1 MINAVGARA
10 YVKGVVPNEMPS
22 SWPLAALEAQAVAAR
37 SYALA
42 TSGGGAFD
50 VYDDTRSQV
59 YGGKDS
65 ETRAHQRADE
75 AHPGEVVRYGKQ
87 VATTYFFSTSGGS
100 TESVQYGFPGAA
112 PVPYLKSVGTPTTGH
127 LSLPHV
133 DASATRRTRSSPGSR
148 GSSPAGCGRS
158 RS

>member
-1 MINAVGARA
+1 MGGKGTYRGKLKAKAAGGGLLVINAVALEA

-65 ETRAHQRADE
+65 ETARTNRATQAHRRRGRAPRQAGRHDLLLLDLGRSD
-75 AHPGEVVRYGKQ
+75 GERPVR
-87 VATTYFFSTSGGS
+87 
-100 TESVQYGFPGAA
+100 
-112 PVPYLKSVGTPTTGH
+112 
-127 LSLPHV
+127 LSR
-133 DASATRRTRSSPGSR
+133 RRTRSR
-148 GSSPAGCGRS
+148 T
-158 RS
+158 